1 MSETTCE
8 NLNFEAAMSE
18 LEKIVAA
25 MERGDMELE
34 KLVEAYARGRELEN
48 AARRKLEEM
57 KKKIEVLA
65 DRSEPLWQD
74 FSEGGAREHGGE
86 K

>member
-1 MSETTCE
+1 MSENSCE
-8 NLNFEAAMSE
+8 NLNFEAAMAE

-34 KLVEAYARGRELEN
+34 KLVAAYARGRELEN

-57 KKKIEVLA
+57 KKKIEKRCVS
-65 DRSEPLWQD
+65 R
-74 FSEGGAREHGGE
+74 RRHG
-86 K
+86 

>member
-1 MSETTCE
+1 MSENGCE
-8 NLNFEAAMSE
+8 NLNFEAAMAE

-34 KLVEAYARGRELEN
+34 KLVAAYARGRELEN

-65 DRSEPLWQD
+65 DRSEAQWQD
-74 FSEGGAREHGGE
+74 FSEGGAREHGGD

>member
-1 MSETTCE
+1 MNDKPCE
-8 NLNFEAAMSE
+8 NLNFEAAMAE
-18 LEKIVAA
+18 LEKIVSA

-34 KLVEAYARGRELEN
+34 KLVEAYARGRELEK
-48 AARRKLEEM
+48 AARQKLEEM

-65 DRSEPLWQD
+65 DGAEPQWRD